1 MNNLDIAQTNST
13 PAIAADWAAGTL
25 YMRGDSYPENS
36 FALFQPV
43 LDWVQA
49 YLAETD
55 RVLQVELELLYINT
69 SSVRALMDILD
80 MLEEAYQNEHR
91 GVSVTWYYARDNA
104 RVAELAAEFKED
116 CNFPFDIVAM
126 P

>member
-1 MNNLDIAQTNST
+1 MNDLDIAQTNST
-13 PAIAADWAAGTL
+13 PAIAADRAAGTL
-25 YMRGDSYPENS
+25 TMRGDSYPENS

-55 RVLQVELELLYINT
+55 RALHVDLELLYINT

-80 MLEEAYQNEHR
+80 MLEEAYQHER
-91 GVSVTWYYARDNA
+91 RDVSVTWYYAQDNG

-116 CNFPFDIVAM
+116 CSFPFDIVAM
-126 P
+126 S